1 MNLQEFAWIGGLV
14 GSAAM
19 VVSVIFGSIQIRNNT
34 RAIRAAAF
42 QQMAMALSSP
52 ADELARNAEFCGLI
66 LRGADDFNGLERLD
80 KARFRFYQQGLL
92 RRVESALMQNKLGTL
107 HKEHLLGARD
117 ILTAV
122 YSSQGQRDA
131 WALIRT
137 RFNPEFRTYVDEV
150 VRKAAAEVLAKD
162 LVPTPVA

>member
-1 MNLQEFAWIGGLV
+1 MV
-14 GSAAM
+14 GATAM
-19 VVSVIFGSIQIRNNT
+19 VISVLFGSIQIRNNT

-42 QQMAMALSSP
+42 QQMATSLATP
-52 ADELARNAEFCGLI
+52 ADELARNPELCALL
-66 LRGADDFNGLERLD
+66 LRGADDFHAMERLD

-92 RRVESALMQNKLGTL
+92 RRVESALLQNKLGTL
-107 HKEHLLGARD
+107 HEEHLLGIRD
-117 ILTAV
+117 IMTAV

-150 VRKAAAEVLAKD
+150 VREEATKAGAAAA
-162 LVPTPVA
+162 